1 MRKKAEYLMISKRR
15 RSLMKVSVLR
25 IGHRLVRDD
34 RITSHAVLVSRAFGS
49 DKIYM
54 TEVDNSIKE
63 TLEQVVKR
71 WGGGSDFGIEIIED
85 WKKMV
90 KDWKKDCGK
99 VVHLTM
105 YGINIENAIGDLQ
118 KENKVLVVIGAE
130 KVPRE
135 LYELAD
141 YNVAIGNQPHSEIAA
156 LAIFL
161 DRVFKGKQLKKDFK
175 GAKLKIIPMAKG
187 KMVVKETT
195 GYN

>member
-135 LYELAD
+135 MYELAD
-141 YNVAIGNQPHSEIAA
+141 YNLAIGNQPHSEIAA

-175 GAKLKIIPMAKG
+175 GAKLKIIPMPKG

-195 GYN
+195 SYS

>member
-135 LYELAD
+135 MYELAD
-141 YNVAIGNQPHSEIAA
+141 YNLAIGNQPHSEIAA

-161 DRVFKGKQLKKDFK
+161 DRIFKGKQLKKEFK
-175 GAKLKIIPMAKG
+175 GAKLKIIPMPKG

-195 GYN
+195 SYS

>member
-1 MRKKAEYLMISKRR
+1 MMSIRRR
-15 RSLMKVSVLR
+15 RSVMKVSVLR

-85 WKKMV
+85 WKKVV
-90 KDWKKDCGK
+90 KDWKHDCGK
-99 VVHLTM
+99 VIHLTM
-105 YGINIENAIGDLQ
+105 YGINIENTIGELQ

-135 LYELAD
+135 MYKLAD

-195 GYN
+195 GYS